1 MRLHDEEFNSYME
14 PLYALDWTGLD
25 LTLVGGIVSDTDT
38 QDIDC
43 TITGDI
49 DDERL
54 MELLWAIQDLG
65 PFDIY
70 WSDREV
76 KNHFDTYRIKVLMA
90 WSYRP
95 PTGRPGKLT
104 KRFIKFPSMKQI
116 ERRKRGFK
124 YGEPIKVIQDGTR
137 IYL

>member
-14 PLYALDWTGLD
+14 PVYALDWTGLD
-25 LTLVGGIVSDTDT
+25 LTLVGGIVSDVDT
-38 QDIDC
+38 KDIDC

-54 MELLWAIQDLG
+54 MQLLWAIQDLG
-65 PFDIY
+65 PFDII
-70 WSDREV
+70 WGDREAS
-76 KNHFDTYRIKVLMA
+76 NHFDTYRIKVLHA

-95 PTGRPGKLT
+95 KPGREGVLIK
-104 KRFIKFPSMKQI
+104 KFIKKPTIKMI
-116 ERRKRGFK
+116 EKRKRGFI
-124 YGEPIKVIQDGTR
+124 YGEPIKVIQDGQR